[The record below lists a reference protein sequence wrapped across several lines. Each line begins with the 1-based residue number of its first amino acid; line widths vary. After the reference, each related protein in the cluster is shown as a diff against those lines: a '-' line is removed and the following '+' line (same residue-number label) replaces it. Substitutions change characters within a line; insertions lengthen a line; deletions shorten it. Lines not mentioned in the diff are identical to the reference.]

1 MLVLHDARGT
11 PADSCRR
18 RQQGRLLLSPSAAGA
33 LRGTGRPFI
42 PHQELRRA
50 RPLPDLQ
57 MTGSQRATL
66 VAVTLGL
73 GITIL
78 DETVVFLALP
88 AINRDLAVGFSGQQW
103 VVNGYLLPLAAL
115 LLVAG
120 SLADRYGRR
129 RTFVLGLAGFGL
141 ASAAAGLAP
150 TAGVLITARVVQGVF
165 AALLMPSTLALLTA
179 GFRGAARSAAI
190 GSWAAWSGIAAAI
203 GPLVAG
209 VLIATTSWRA
219 VFFLSLPVV
228 GAALALAPR
237 IPESRG
243 TRSGP
248 LDLLGAGLAA
258 LVVAAG
264 AYALV
269 QGPAL
274 GWTDPRVLA
283 TAGATPLALA
293 AFLAHEVRTRSPM
306 LPLRLFRSRALRA
319 ANIATLTL
327 YAVFN
332 GAFFLVT
339 IYLQTVL
346 GYSPLA
352 AGAATLPMTLLM
364 IALSSRVGR
373 WAATVGARGPMVAGQ
388 TLAAG
393 GVGWLSFVQP
403 GDGYASAVLPGVLLF
418 GTGLALTVAPLTDTA
433 VSSAADDDAGIAS
446 GVNNAVARLA
456 ALVGV
461 AVLGVVFA
469 LAFQGN
475 LHGTGSQL
483 EQAASR
489 PSSAPELELTPAAR
503 DQVNQA
509 TSVGYATAMRL
520 AGALALLGAGL
531 SLAGIP
537 GRTRPPRCTDPD
549 DTDPSPVQ

>member
-1 MLVLHDARGT
+1 MV
-11 PADSCRR
+11 
-18 RQQGRLLLSPSAAGA
+18 
-33 LRGTGRPFI
+33 
-42 PHQELRRA
+42 
-50 RPLPDLQ
+50 
-57 MTGSQRATL
+57 
-66 VAVTLGL
+66 
-73 GITIL
+73 
-78 DETVVFLALP
+78 
-88 AINRDLAVGFSGQQW
+88 
-103 VVNGYLLPLAAL
+103 
-115 LLVAG
+115 
-120 SLADRYGRR
+120 
-129 RTFVLGLAGFGL
+129 GLAGFGL

-179 GFRGAARSAAI
+179 SFRGAARSAAI
-190 GSWAAWSGIAAAI
+190 GSWAAWSGAAAAI

-209 VLIATTSWRA
+209 VLIAATSWRA

-228 GAALALAPR
+228 GVALALTPR

-243 TRSGP
+243 PRSSP

-258 LVVAAG
+258 LAVAAG

-293 AFLAHEVRTRSPM
+293 AFLAREARTRSPM
-306 LPLRLFRSRALRA
+306 LPLSLFRSGALRA

-339 IYLQTVL
+339 IYLQTTL

-352 AGAATLPMTLLM
+352 AGAATLPITLLM

-373 WAATVGARGPMVAGQ
+373 WAATVGARGPMIAGQ

-403 GDGYASAVLPGVLLF
+403 GDGYASAVLPGVVLF
-418 GTGLALTVAPLTDTA
+418 GIGLALTVAPLTDTA
-433 VSSAADDDAGIAS
+433 VSSADDDAGIAS
-446 GVNNAVARLA
+446 GVNNAAARLA

-469 LAFQGN
+469 LTFRGN
-475 LHGTGSQL
+475 LHGTGPQL
-483 EQAASR
+483 MQAASR
-489 PSSAPELELTPAAR
+489 PSSASELDLTPAAR
-503 DQVNQA
+503 DQVEQA
-509 TSVGYATAMRL
+509 TTTGYATAMRS
-520 AGALALLGAGL
+520 AGALALLGAGV
-531 SLAGIP
+531 SVAGIP
-537 GRTRPPRCTDPD
+537 GRKAGSMHARE
-549 DTDPSPVQ
+549 QH